1 MESLRALQNV
11 WSCKSPRIIGL
22 SGVVPTGRRGE
33 YAACADGQLQPLLD
47 GCHGEAATLFH
58 SSPALRF
65 VGELERRGCAGEHL
79 MSTVEL
85 NEPPQSVSREQDQKR
100 ILIVD
105 DHPVFRHGVAA
116 LIAGEKDLVICGH
129 AETAPAALDAMRQL
143 KPDLAMLDIS
153 LQGTNGIE
161 LVKLMKAEEPRLP
174 ILILSMHDES
184 LYALRALRAGA
195 RGYVMKAEAMTHVLS
210 AVRKVLEGGI
220 YVSPRFSERLVFKAI
235 QSLEGGM
242 GSPVDKLSDRELEVL
257 HLLGRGFGTREIASE
272 LHLSVKTIETHR
284 AHIKEKLGFKDAGE
298 MVRFAIDWVT
308 QEQG

>member
-1 MESLRALQNV
+1 MT
-11 WSCKSPRIIGL
+11 PI
-22 SGVVPTGRRGE
+22 
-33 YAACADGQLQPLLD
+33 
-47 GCHGEAATLFH
+47 
-58 SSPALRF
+58 
-65 VGELERRGCAGEHL
+65 ELA
-79 MSTVEL
+79 
-85 NEPPQSVSREQDQKR
+85 EPPTVPMTALVQKR

-105 DHPVFRHGVAA
+105 DHPVFRHGIAA
-116 LIAGEKDLVICGH
+116 LITAEKDLAVCGE
-129 AETAPAALDAMRQL
+129 ADSAPAALEAMRRL

-161 LVKLMKAEEPRLP
+161 LVKLMRAEQPRLP
-174 ILILSMHDES
+174 IIILSMHDES

-195 RGYVMKAEAMTHVLS
+195 RGYVMKGEAMSHVLT
-210 AVRKVLEGGI
+210 ALHKVLAGDI

-257 HLLGRGFGTREIASE
+257 QLLGRGFGTREIANE

-298 MVRFAIDWVT
+298 MVRFSIDWVA